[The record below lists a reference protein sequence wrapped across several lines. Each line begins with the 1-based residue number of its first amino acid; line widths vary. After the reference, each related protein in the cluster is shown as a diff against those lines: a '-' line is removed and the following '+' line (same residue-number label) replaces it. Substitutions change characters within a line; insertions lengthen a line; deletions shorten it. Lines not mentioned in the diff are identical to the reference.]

1 MAVVRYA
8 TIDDATGIARVHAD
22 SWRGAYRGIVP
33 DDYLD
38 AIDVDEWS
46 ERRRQDMEEMPEEW
60 VSFVAEVNGRV
71 VGWAVGGPNREA
83 DTDHTGE
90 LYVIYL
96 LPEYQRRGIGLKLI
110 VTTAAWLLDRG
121 LRSMIVW
128 VLAANWPARRFYEAL
143 GGAYLREQ
151 QINIG
156 GTLLPEVAYGW
167 SDLNCLTHGSY

>member
-1 MAVVRYA
+1 MGLLRC
-8 TIDDATGIARVHAD
+8 R
-22 SWRGAYRGIVP
+22 
-33 DDYLD
+33 
-38 AIDVDEWS
+38 S
-46 ERRRQDMEEMPEEW
+46 ER
-60 VSFVAEVNGRV
+60 AGR
-71 VGWAVGGPNREA
+71 PNREA